1 VIRPP
6 SPDDSLLADARAH
19 AAAGAWRELRAL
31 LERSP
36 RAEAHPELAVLL
48 VEALLWTA
56 EPREARRRLAEALP
70 AIEREGGASLVR
82 RATNLRGAGA
92 LQLGELA
99 EAEAAFARALEL
111 ARYDGDDL
119 LAARATNN
127 LAIIAN
133 VRGERDEAL
142 ALYQLAVAAYQRVGD
157 PRGLASTFHNM
168 AITFRDLG
176 RLDTAD
182 EYERR
187 AIEFAREGGDD
198 RLVAMARTGRAEL
211 SLRQGD
217 PALAAAGARR
227 AAQDF
232 AVLPEPVG
240 EANALRLLG
249 AAGLELGRL
258 DDASTALDRAL
269 ALAVEHG
276 SAVIEAEARASRAEL
291 AAAGE
296 SLDEARREASR
307 AIEIFERLGALAE
320 RDALRRWLAGLGGA
334 PAG

>member
-1 VIRPP
+1 VIRHP
-6 SPDDSLLADARAH
+6 SLDDPLLADARAR
-19 AAAGAWRELRAL
+19 ATAGAWSDVRAL

-36 RAEAHPELAVLL
+36 RAGSHAELAVLL

-56 EPREARRRLAEALP
+56 EPREARRRLVEALP
-70 AIEREGGASLVR
+70 VIERDGGAALAR
-82 RATNLRGAGA
+82 RATNLRGAAA
-92 LQLGELA
+92 LQLGELG
-99 EAEAAFARALEL
+99 EAESAFGRALEL

-119 LAARATNN
+119 LVARATNN

-133 VRGERDEAL
+133 VRGARDEAL
-142 ALYQLAVAAYQRVGD
+142 ALYQLAVAAYQRIGD
-157 PRGLASTFHNM
+157 ARGLAQSFHNM

-176 RLDTAD
+176 HLDTSD

-198 RLVAMARTGRAEL
+198 RLVGMARTGRAEL

-227 AAQDF
+227 AAQEF
-232 AVLPEPVG
+232 AALAEPVG

-249 AAGLELGRL
+249 AAGLELGQL
-258 DDASTALDRAL
+258 DDAGSALERAL

-276 SAVIEAEARASRAEL
+276 SAVIEAEARGSRAEL
-291 AAAGE
+291 AAARG
-296 SLDEARREASR
+296 SRDDARREALR
-307 AIEIFERLGALAE
+307 AVEIFDRLGAGAE
-320 RDALRRWLAGLGGA
+320 RDALRRWLEELGDG
-334 PAG
+334 PAR